1 MNRGLQ
7 RIIHSAICLGI
18 ILLPSDVVRAEP
30 SDVSKAVREYEERLK
45 EQGAVLDSIRKELS
59 RGREKVKEL
68 KETEGSY
75 LKQIQ
80 QFEQNI
86 ETSEDLITK
95 IALQMDTVSENI
107 ESSRDSLYTANEDLE
122 DRSRKMKK
130 RIRNMYKTG
139 KIGKLQ
145 ILFGSRNTS
154 DLIHRMK
161 YFVELNRYDRM
172 LLESI
177 QSTRNEIRRHTATLE
192 LERDRLALLKTER
205 EEEQE
210 ELLAEQESRKNM
222 LETVRSEREAYES
235 MVAELERAQEE
246 LNTLLKTLADRRKE
260 AKLEQERGRTIA
272 FEKRKGKLPWP
283 VYGTIDR
290 EFGKIVH
297 PVYKTVTMNM
307 GIDIRADRGE
317 DVMCV
322 APGRVDYVGWMRGYG
337 RFAIVNHAGYVT
349 VYAHLDSI
357 AVAKDQDVEYGTI
370 LGRVGESGS
379 LDGSK
384 LHFQI
389 RRESDPVN
397 PREWLER
404 KE

>member
-1 MNRGLQ
+1 MSDGLL
-7 RIIHSAICLGI
+7 RVICRAWCVWM
-18 ILLPSDVVRAEP
+18 ILLPMRLVRAQSSDVPQTVR
-30 SDVSKAVREYEERLK
+30 KYEERLK
-45 EQGAVLDSIRKELS
+45 EKSAVLDSIRKELN

-75 LKQIQ
+75 LTQIQ

-86 ETSEDLITK
+86 ETSEDLIEK
-95 IALQMDTVSENI
+95 IVLQMDTVTENI
-107 ESSRDSLYTANEDLE
+107 ESLHDSLYSANKDLE

-139 KIGKLQ
+139 KIGRFQ

-177 QSTRNEIRRHTATLE
+177 QSTRNRIKRHTTTLE
-192 LERDRLALLKTER
+192 LERDRLALLKNER

-210 ELLAEQESRKNM
+210 ELRAEQKARKEM

-246 LNTLLKTLADRRKE
+246 LNTLLKTLAARRKE
-260 AKLEQERGRTIA
+260 AKLEHERGRKIA
-272 FEKRKGKLPWP
+272 FEQRKGKLPWP
-283 VYGTIDR
+283 VFGTVER

-357 AVAKDQDVEYGTI
+357 AVAKDQDVEYGTVV
-370 LGRVGESGS
+370 GRVGDSGS

-389 RRESDPVN
+389 RKESDPVN